1 MTFNSDLVCP
11 VYKAY
16 DHVFNR
22 FFLCCTLYKL
32 IYFSVLHILLA
43 DYDAHSQDLIVRH
56 AKYP

>member
-1 MTFNSDLVCP
+1 MRLT
-11 VYKAY
+11 
-16 DHVFNR
+16 VFSSAA
-22 FFLCCTLYKL
+22 TLYKL